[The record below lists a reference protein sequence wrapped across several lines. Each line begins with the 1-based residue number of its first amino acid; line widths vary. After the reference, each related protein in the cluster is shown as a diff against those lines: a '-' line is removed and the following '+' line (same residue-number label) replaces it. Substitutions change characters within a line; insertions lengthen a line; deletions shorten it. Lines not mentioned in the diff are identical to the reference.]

1 MSFKK
6 VIFPFFVGFITL
18 RDLFRWAERYHLAP
32 NIVGTLYD
40 WSQHLAD
47 EGYLV
52 LSSKVRH
59 SEECLEI
66 IEVLKKHL
74 KRDVSPDALFSLSEK
89 TSTVTKPI
97 LESLL
102 SKKIPGFEHVVW
114 TYQMRKMAVLLSKA
128 CDFKEPV
135 LLIGETGGGKT
146 TVCQLLSVIRQQELS
161 IVNCHMH
168 TEASDFLG
176 SLRPVREHRENQKL
190 FEWVDGPLVK
200 SMKGGGFFLVDEISL
215 ADDSVLERLNSLLG
229 NLLS

>member
-1 MSFKK
+1 M
-6 VIFPFFVGFITL
+6 
-18 RDLFRWAERYHLAP
+18 H
-32 NIVGTLYD
+32 D

-59 SEECLEI
+59 PDECLEI
-66 IEVLKKHL
+66 VQVLRKHL
-74 KRDVSPDALFSLSEK
+74 RRDVDPDALFTLSEK
-89 TSTVTKPI
+89 TSAVTKPI

-114 TYQMRKMAVLLSKA
+114 TFQTRKMAVLLSKA

-146 TVCQLLSVIRQQELS
+146 TVCQLLSLIRQQELS

-176 SLRPVREHRENQKL
+176 SLRPVRDRKETQKL
-190 FEWVDGPLVK
+190 FEWVDGPLVR
-200 SMKGGGFFLVDEISL
+200 SMKSGGFFLVDEISL

-229 NLLS
+229 TELFAATSTTEDDH

>member
-1 MSFKK
+1 M
-6 VIFPFFVGFITL
+6 
-18 RDLFRWAERYHLAP
+18 FRWAERYHLAP
-32 NIVGTLYD
+32 DIVGTLYD

-102 SKKIPGFEHVVW
+102 SKKIPGFEHIVW

-200 SMKGGGFFLVDEISL
+200 SMKDGGFFLVDEISL

-229 NLLS
+229 NLLFLFN

>member
-1 MSFKK
+1 M
-6 VIFPFFVGFITL
+6 
-18 RDLFRWAERYHLAP
+18 FRWAERYHLAP
-32 NIVGTLYD
+32 DIVGTLYD

-176 SLRPVREHRENQKL
+176 SLRPVREHRENLKL

-200 SMKGGGFFLVDEISL
+200 SMKDGGFFLVDEISL

-229 NLLS
+229 NLLFLFN